1 MKRSALLCM
10 AAIVGVFLISMT
22 PSAQA
27 FESCDQWA
35 TFSDGGFNV
44 YNNIWGSG
52 AGSQC
57 LTAQSYKNWRVRA
70 NHPNTGGVKS
80 YPNVSKELS
89 INVDSLGSCTS
100 SFSVIRPNSGA
111 YCSAYDIWYNNHAY
125 EVMLWMNKTGAV
137 GPIGS
142 KQTTA
147 TVGGHTWDIYR
158 GSNGSNQVF
167 SFVRTSNTNSGTV
180 DIKAISD
187 WLRKNN
193 WFGNVNLHKI
203 EFGFELTS
211 SAGGL
216 DFSCNDYSLSFSS
229 GSSNSG
235 GGTSGGGTSGGCGT
249 TPSNGCGN

>member
-1 MKRSALLCM
+1 MRHL
-10 AAIVGVFLISMT
+10 FLICFVAVT
-22 PSAQA
+22 AFILLPAAAWA

-44 YNNIWGSG
+44 YNNIWGGG

-57 LTAQSYKNWRVRA
+57 LTANAYNDWSVRA

-89 INVDSLGSCTS
+89 INVDDLGSCTS
-100 SFSVIRPNSGA
+100 SFSVRRPGSGA
-111 YCSAYDIWYNNHAY
+111 YASAYDIWYNDHAY

-142 KQTTA
+142 LQTRV
-147 TVGGHTWDIYR
+147 TVGGHNWEVYR
-158 GSNGSNQVF
+158 GSNGWNQVF
-167 SFVRTSNTNSGTV
+167 SFVRTGNTNSGTV

-203 EFGFELTS
+203 EFGFEITS
-211 SAGGL
+211 AAGGL
-216 DFSCNDYSLSFSS
+216 DFAVNDYSLSYSS
-229 GSSNSG
+229 GNG
-235 GGTSGGGTSGGCGT
+235 GGDVIPGGGGCGSSSGGCG
-249 TPSNGCGN
+249 N